1 MGRADLREE
10 SPRRFDVVMVAGNAR
25 LAKSVE
31 LRSRKQAVGGAETDV
46 EFPLHR
52 PIGVEGFFKIL
63 PRQGPAGGNDG
74 KAVGSGVLIG
84 LGIGHDFFFGKEI
97 VFVTAR
103 MMTGRLRTVF
113 TVFAAAAAAAV
124 DNRTEVDM
132 IAAEMALQYAGPFLQ
147 FSQRCRQKKAQIV
160 TPFDAIAL

>member
-1 MGRADLREE
+1 
-10 SPRRFDVVMVAGNAR
+10 MVAGDAR
-25 LAKSVE
+25 FPKGME
-31 LRSRKQAVGGAETDV
+31 LLSREQTMRSTETDV
-46 EFPLHR
+46 EFPLHG
-52 PIGVEGFFKIL
+52 PIGIEGLFEVL

-74 KAVGSGVLIG
+74 KAVGASVLIG

-113 TVFAAAAAAAV
+113 TVFAATAAAAV
-124 DNRTEVDM
+124 NDGAEVDV
-132 IAAEMALQYAGPFLQ
+132 IAAKMALQYAGPFLQ